1 MTYKLV
7 DCVFVAFTKVTVPD
21 DEVTLRFESDEAA
34 ETFAKWF
41 HKYGGDELFAEWC
54 LDHGFDHLVSEHD

>member
-7 DCVFVAFTKVTVPD
+7 NCVFVVFSKLYVPD
-21 DEVTLRFESDEAA
+21 DEVTLRFDSGEAA

-41 HKYGGDELFAEWC
+41 HRHGGDELFADWC
-54 LDHGFDHLVSEHD
+54 LDQGFDHLVSEHD